1 MAGGFPEK
9 ADEERGAGR
18 SRGTVLRENG
28 VEEGG
33 EGGNGR
39 VEVTPGV
46 QFFGSEGAAL
56 AFQSAGYFVTPT
68 EAVVAVGDLPDGAE
82 RVIGEN
88 ECEVA
93 GAEAGEDTAEE
104 PEAGEAESSWWAEPF
119 AVFVRRRRSWRRQ
132 IRAIPPR
139 IKWLH

>member
-1 MAGGFPEK
+1 M
-9 ADEERGAGR
+9 
-18 SRGTVLRENG
+18 
-28 VEEGG
+28 
-33 EGGNGR
+33 
-39 VEVTPGV
+39 
-46 QFFGSEGAAL
+46 

-104 PEAGEAESSWWAEPF
+104 PEAGGGGVVLVGGTIRRLCAPETELAQADSGDSAANQMAPLSAEGRASGMREGGDLARRGEAG
-119 AVFVRRRRSWRRQ
+119 
-132 IRAIPPR
+132 
-139 IKWLH
+139 